1 MVSLFKRW
9 FRKRRASKGGAD
21 SLHAGLLRSTTPS
34 PRAHDHFAVGDLDIS
49 NNELVSEAERSRL
62 RSWCKKEYL
71 DNPYARN
78 AGRSF
83 SLGVYGSGPQL
94 QLCSPDEELNNRIET
109 LFNRWRRRADLDW
122 KIHIAL
128 EALFY
133 DGEAFFLFFASP
145 YVPGGM
151 DVELVEARRI
161 CDPFDSYRPNRVDGI
176 VYNAFNRPVS
186 YCVQTEAFNP
196 NAPSFSYEEIPAE
209 RIVHFYLDDLVNQ
222 RRGLPLLQSVLG
234 TLASLNRI
242 GEASLSAWELAAKMN
257 LFVQTPLDAHTFL
270 QCVPKGYDPEAENRL
285 EAFSTMSLPRDGGV
299 TFLPN
304 GMTMGQVKAE
314 HPTSQYH
321 QNKTTYLAE
330 IGAGVGEPRNIV
342 TADSSDYNFSS
353 ARMDLQMFYRW
364 SGACQRRLSRLLD
377 RCLAVAV
384 AALADEGDADALKLL
399 SLYEP
404 EDIPAEWHFPQVLD
418 RIDRIEDADAETRLL
433 AAGLLTRREYCKR
446 HGLNYEKY
454 MEDWQYEQDALNLQR
469 SDASESRAASQTQ
482 EDDTV

>member
-1 MVSLFKRW
+1 MASIFTRW
-9 FRKRRASKGGAD
+9 FRKRKSGGVGD
-21 SLHAGLLRSTTPS
+21 PTLRAGLLRSTTPT
-34 PRAHDHFAVGDLDIS
+34 PRAHDHFAVGDLDVS
-49 NNELVSEAERSRL
+49 NNELVSESERSRL

-78 AGRSF
+78 AARSF
-83 SLGVYGSGPQL
+83 SLGVYGSGPKL
-94 QLCSPDEELNNRIET
+94 QLCTPDESLNSRIEAIFT
-109 LFNRWRRRADLDW
+109 RWRKRSDLDW
-122 KIHIAL
+122 KIHTAL
-128 EALFY
+128 ESLFY
-133 DGEAFFLFFASP
+133 DGEAFFLFYASP

-151 DVELVEARRI
+151 DLELVEARRI
-161 CDPFDSYRPNRVDGI
+161 ADPFGSFQPNRVDGI
-176 VYNAFNRPVS
+176 TYNRFNRPVS
-186 YCVQTEAFNP
+186 YCIQTEALNP
-196 NAPSFSYEEIPAE
+196 NTPSFDHEEIPAE

-242 GEASLSAWELAAKMN
+242 GEASLSAWELAAKVN
-257 LFVQTPLDAHTFL
+257 LFIQTPLDAHTFL
-270 QCVPKGYDPEAENRL
+270 QCVPRGYDPEAENRL
-285 EAFSTMSLPRDGGV
+285 EAFSTMSLPKDGGL

-304 GMTMGQVKAE
+304 GMSMGQVKAE

-321 QNKTTYLAE
+321 QNKMTYLSE

-377 RCLAVAV
+377 RCLAVTI
-384 AALADEGDADALKLL
+384 AALADEGDEDARELL
-399 SLYEP
+399 LQYAP

-418 RIDRIEDADAETRLL
+418 RIDRIEDADAETKLL

-446 HGLNYEKY
+446 HGLNYEKH
-454 MEDWQYEQDALNLQR
+454 MEDWQNEQTKFSIER
-469 SDASESRAASQTQ
+469 PDASRGESAAEAEK
-482 EDDTV
+482 EDTL